1 MFKNF
6 LASITRNAISLIGT
20 AIAAVSLVLILSLFT
35 MQLFGFE
42 GTPYLGI
49 LTYLVLPMIFVV
61 GLILIP
67 IGAVLW
73 RRKRRRMPGGER
85 TPRMPVFDLNV
96 SHTRR
101 WLFIFLGATMVNIII
116 LASATYKGVEVMESV
131 EFCGMACHSVMEPEH
146 TAHSRSPHSRVACAD
161 CHIGPGANWFVKS
174 KLDGAWQLIS
184 VALDLYPRPIPT
196 PLHDLRPAR
205 DTCEQCHW
213 PTKFVGD
220 KLKVIKHYA
229 EDEAN
234 TELTTALLLR
244 VGGANGSESSGIHWH
259 VDPDVAIRYRSDET
273 REEIYEV
280 EFTDGDGAVINYA
293 DRKAPEEGGVW
304 RTMDCVDCHNRPSH
318 IYRPAGS
325 EIDRVISEGLVDRSL
340 PFVKR
345 EGLRIIDAEY
355 ASHEEARAVI
365 GEELQKFYAE
375 NYPQVATERADAISA
390 AAEALGD
397 VYSVNVFPNM
407 NVWWDTYPNHIGHEQ
422 SPGCSRCHTRKM
434 RTADRKQISGDCDNC
449 HVLLAD
455 KEEDP
460 HILTVLSP
468 D

>member
-1 MFKNF
+1 
-6 LASITRNAISLIGT
+6 
-20 AIAAVSLVLILSLFT
+20 
-35 MQLFGFE
+35 
-42 GTPYLGI
+42 
-49 LTYLVLPMIFVV
+49 
-61 GLILIP
+61 
-67 IGAVLW
+67 
-73 RRKRRRMPGGER
+73 
-85 TPRMPVFDLNV
+85 
-96 SHTRR
+96 
-101 WLFIFLGATMVNIII
+101 
-116 LASATYKGVEVMESV
+116 
-131 EFCGMACHSVMEPEH
+131 
-146 TAHSRSPHSRVACAD
+146 
-161 CHIGPGANWFVKS
+161 VKS
-174 KLDGAWQLIS
+174 KLDGAWQLVS

-244 VGGANGSESSGIHWH
+244 VGGTNGSESSGIHWH

-280 EFTDGDGAVINYA
+280 EFTNTDGSVTQYA
-293 DRKAPEEGGVW
+293 DRKAPEEGGIW

-318 IYRPAGS
+318 IYAPANS
-325 EIDRVISEGLVDRSL
+325 EVDRAINEGLIDRSL

-434 RTADRKQISGDCDNC
+434 RTAKRKQISGDCDVC